1 MKKIIA
7 FFALLALPLWLFCQ
21 EVPAPP
27 EDWTDIFIN
36 LKAYLGSFA
45 GAAVLTAFL
54 AALVNGA
61 LKVNH
66 KFLKQVMA
74 WLVAVVLLV
83 VADVAN
89 FGFVADYPIGFAAV
103 NGLAVGLAANGTF
116 DIPWLQ
122 TLLKKVEGWFKPQA
136 PTT

>member
-1 MKKIIA
+1 MKKVIA
-7 FFALLALPLWLFCQ
+7 FLMLLALPLWLFAQ
-21 EVPAPP
+21 EIPAPP

-36 LKAYLGSFA
+36 LKGYLGSFA

-61 LKVNH
+61 LKVEQ
-66 KFLKQVMA
+66 KFLKQAMA
-74 WLVAVVLLV
+74 WLVAVLLLV

-89 FGFVADYPIGFAAV
+89 FGYVADFPIGFAAV
-103 NGLAVGLAANGTF
+103 NGLAVGFAANGTF

-122 TLLKKVEGWFKPQA
+122 VLLNKVEGWFKPKTV
-136 PTT
+136 TT